1 MIDRYN
7 LYFMASSSN
16 VLLPLPFSVDGRMD
30 AALIVMVGNKIACAM
45 IPLRLDINRGVSMT
59 QAQATYDERAQ
70 IFLQILISLRN
81 TTIKILIVTNGRK
94 TKNFVRSC
102 IEVGSMVDVQDI
114 FILRERQLVERRYS
128 TTERTSTTL
137 TLQIRKHQISF
148 MSDHF
153 HCW

>member
-70 IFLQILISLRN
+70 IFLQSPISLRN
-81 TTIKILIVTNGRK
+81 TAMKMADCTKRQKDEKFCAIMRRSGKYGRCTGHLHFKRASTGGK
-94 TKNFVRSC
+94 T
-102 IEVGSMVDVQDI
+102 VQ
-114 FILRERQLVERRYS
+114 YY
-128 TTERTSTTL
+128 
-137 TLQIRKHQISF
+137 
-148 MSDHF
+148 
-153 HCW
+153 